1 MRSLWCPILALAL
14 SVSSSAELDAAKLQ
28 LHNFTEVK
36 TERVVIGSVADIS
49 ARYENGTPI
58 TVIHILEFSTDVFL
72 KEPTL
77 LQLRLCGDQSGR
89 LEPAVH
95 TNIPLVYNLASHN
108 RLTGCLGLISS
119 EPWQHSSTGQ
129 TLTFNPNKVKRSR
142 QLDKSI
148 QSIINGTFAD

>member
-95 TNIPLVYNLASHN
+95 TNITLVYNLASHN

-119 EPWQHSSTGQ
+119 EPWQHSSIGQ

>member
-1 MRSLWCPILALAL
+1 MRSLWFPILALAL
-14 SVSSSAELDAAKLQ
+14 SVSSSAELDASKPQ

-77 LQLRLCGDQSGR
+77 LQLRLCEDQSGR

-95 TNIPLVYNLASHN
+95 TNITLVYNLASHN